1 MANEVF
7 ISYSRSDYQKV
18 RKIKETIDQ
27 KVGIDCWMDLEG
39 IESDQQFVDVIINA
53 INKHDTVLFMMSEA
67 SMHSKWALDE
77 LAFAEK
83 KHKRIVLVRL
93 DKAEMP
99 DKFYFLYHGK
109 DQIEW
114 INVGQRRKLIKNLRS
129 WCQPDEDDRPAR
141 LSTFAIP
148 EGARGA
154 TVMIDL
160 GDSKT
165 ESIYSYKGGE
175 TKKVSEKTIS
185 TIPEVDDGYEPAAPS
200 GSPFTPPKKPQF
212 EEVQTKGSIIKIIVS
227 SLKSF
232 LFLYYPIIIS
242 SVIAIVIFFFFF
254 PDSCYN
260 EDNTNKEPP
269 AQDVTTEVQD
279 YVDVDSISQ
288 EYSEADSI
296 SDADAANNRAI
307 DIISKTRKE

>member
-67 SMHSKWALDE
+67 SMHM
-77 LAFAEK
+77 
-83 KHKRIVLVRL
+83 

-212 EEVQTKGSIIKIIVS
+212 EEVQTKGSIIKQIVS

-279 YVDVDSISQ
+279 YVDVDSNSQ
-288 EYSEADSI
+288 KYSEADSI